1 MLFVFHHSI
10 AMLKTADASRFLVL
24 TMVCR
29 RERMNRL
36 QNADA
41 KPASGVAGGDSGAA
55 ASKMSIAAL
64 QQRMQTL
71 RGSMQ

>member
-1 MLFVFHHSI
+1 
-10 AMLKTADASRFLVL
+10 
-24 TMVCR
+24 
-29 RERMNRL
+29 MNRL

-41 KPASGVAGGDSGAA
+41 KPASGAAGGDAGMA

>member
-1 MLFVFHHSI
+1 M
-10 AMLKTADASRFLVL
+10 A
-24 TMVCR
+24 R

-36 QNADA
+36 QNVDVKHASAAD
-41 KPASGVAGGDSGAA
+41 DSAMA

>member
-1 MLFVFHHSI
+1 ME
-10 AMLKTADASRFLVL
+10 MQLKYSADPRGPA
-24 TMVCR
+24 CCC

-36 QNADA
+36 QNVDT
-41 KPASGVAGGDSGAA
+41 KPAAGADEATMA